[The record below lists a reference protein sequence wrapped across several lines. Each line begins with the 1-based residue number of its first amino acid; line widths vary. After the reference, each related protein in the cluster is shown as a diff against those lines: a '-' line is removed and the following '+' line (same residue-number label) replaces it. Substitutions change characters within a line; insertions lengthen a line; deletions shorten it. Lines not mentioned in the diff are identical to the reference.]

1 MDSSSRPRRGL
12 AGRLFR
18 WLMLLVL
25 AWIVITATPVLLLR
39 WVNPPTS
46 AFMLSDRF
54 TAPPGK
60 GKAYRTQYL
69 WVDFKR
75 ISADAGVAVMAAED
89 QLFPV
94 HRGFDLKSIRK
105 AADGNGRGKRM
116 RGASTIS
123 QQVAKNL
130 FLWSGRSYVR
140 KGIEAWFTMLI
151 ELAWSKQRILEV
163 YLNIAQ
169 FGRGIYGVEAASRA
183 FYRAPASR
191 LNAAQAATLA
201 AVLPNPLR
209 MHADRPS
216 RYVAMRRDQ
225 ILAQMR
231 MLGGRS
237 YLKQLR

>member
-1 MDSSSRPRRGL
+1 M
-12 AGRLFR
+12 FR
-18 WLMLLVL
+18 WLTFLVL
-25 AWIVITATPVLLLR
+25 AWIVLTATPVLLLR
-39 WVNPPTS
+39 WLNPPTS
-46 AFMLSDRF
+46 AFMLSEAWSSTD
-54 TAPPGK
+54 K
-60 GKAYRTQYL
+60 NYRTRYQWTDYS
-69 WVDFKR
+69 K
-75 ISADAGVAVMAAED
+75 ISPYAGIAVVASED

-94 HRGFDLKSIRK
+94 HRGFDLKSIQD
-105 AADGNGRGKRM
+105 AADHNERSKRV

-151 ELAWSKQRILEV
+151 ELVWSKQRILEV

-225 ILAQMR
+225 ILTQMR
-231 MLGGRS
+231 MLGGRG
-237 YLKQLR
+237 YLKQLNVARHAR